1 MKIINFL
8 GLSFLKGALGHWWHQ
23 RLTAICIIPLSLWF
37 MASLVGHLR
46 SDHETVVTWIS
57 SPFVTMLM
65 VLLICG
71 IFYHAKLGVQ
81 VVIEDYI
88 HTRGFK
94 LVLLTALNTG
104 ALAGALAGVLS
115 IFSITFGIL

>member
-1 MKIINFL
+1 MHIL
-8 GLSFLKGALGHWWHQ
+8 GLSFKRRFRALVAP
-23 RLTAICIIPLSLWF
+23 TAYSYMYYPTRRF
-37 MASLVGHLR
+37 MASLVGHLGQIMNS
-46 SDHETVVTWIS
+46 SDLDKPIANNINGLSHLRDFLPCQTI
-57 SPFVTMLM
+57 
-65 VLLICG
+65 
-71 IFYHAKLGVQ
+71 Q

-115 IFSITFGIL
+115 IFPEFRIL